1 MDQAAILVIV
11 LAGLILVLFLAA
23 LAIWIRL
30 QAKGAERD
38 FPPTGRFIDVDG
50 VRLHYIERGSGPTA
64 VLVHGNGVQSRDF
77 IGCGLM
83 EELASRYRVVAFD
96 RPGFGYSQ
104 RPRRSIWTPRRQA
117 RLLAKA
123 CVALDI
129 AEPIVVGHSFGTLV
143 ALEMAL
149 DDSIAVRGLVLVSG
163 YYFPT
168 ARPDVWL
175 AATPAVPVLGDI
187 MRYTAS
193 PILGWMMM
201 PGILRKTF
209 APQPVSRAFVRDVP
223 PFLMVRPWQIRA
235 SAEDS
240 ACMVPAA
247 RRLSSRYERIR
258 QPVEIF
264 AGTADRIVHR
274 QQSRQSARLHGL
286 LPHSELHILP
296 GEGHMLHYDLGA
308 SLAGAVDRI
317 AAAGPV
323 AGTIPRAFGSA
334 PMSPPHRPPGRPAPA

>member
-1 MDQAAILVIV
+1 MDPAVFLAILFNVVVTVLILAV
-11 LAGLILVLFLAA
+11 LAW
-23 LAIWIRL
+23 WIRS
-30 QAKGAERD
+30 QAKAAERD
-38 FPPTGRFIDVDG
+38 FPPSGQFVEVDG
-50 VRLHYIERGSGPTA
+50 IRLHYIEQGSGPAA
-64 VLVHGNGVQSRDF
+64 VLVHGNGAQSGDF

-83 EELASRYRVVAFD
+83 EELATRYRVIAFD
-96 RPGFGYSQ
+96 RPGFGYTP
-104 RPRRSIWTPRRQA
+104 RPRGKTWTPRRQA
-117 RLLAKA
+117 HLLARA
-123 CVALDI
+123 CAALGI
-129 AEPIVVGHSFGTLV
+129 NQPVVVGHSFGTQV

-149 DDSIAVRGLVLVSG
+149 EDSLSVRGLVLVSG

-175 AATPAVPVLGDI
+175 LATPAIPVLGDI
-187 MRYTAS
+187 LRYTVS
-193 PILGWMMM
+193 PILSWMMM

-209 APQPVSRAFVRDVP
+209 APQPVARAFVREVP
-223 PFLMVRPWQIRA
+223 PLLMVRPWQLRA

-247 RRLSSRYERIR
+247 KSLSARYQRIW

-274 QQSRQSARLHGL
+274 QQSRQSARLHEL

-317 AAAGPV
+317 AAAEAALPLSK
-323 AGTIPRAFGSA
+323 AFGPSLA
-334 PMSPPHRPPGRPAPA
+334 TPQRRPPGGRPAPA